1 MIELLVS
8 GLFVFVAISLWLMI
22 ENRGNPKFLL
32 WFVPLALGL
41 TVSIYVSYTTLLGKP
56 KLEIPSQETSYHLAH
71 WVDEPNWIY
80 LWVIHNTDKEPTSY
94 KIPYEREMH
103 DSLEQIEGRKQMGEE
118 VIIEGVGE
126 NFKRS
131 QKIREGDLDGKF
143 RKAHTLGGNLEFYIW
158 NHETE
163 MPSKEEQTE

>member
-1 MIELLVS
+1 
-8 GLFVFVAISLWLMI
+8 
-22 ENRGNPKFLL
+22 
-32 WFVPLALGL
+32 
-41 TVSIYVSYTTLLGKP
+41 
-56 KLEIPSQETSYHLAH
+56 
-71 WVDEPNWIY
+71 
-80 LWVIHNTDKEPTSY
+80 
-94 KIPYEREMH
+94 MH

-163 MPSKEEQTE
+163 MPSKEGRTEKFTLLQVGIVKSFSFSLLGI